1 MWYQAPVTAE
11 MEEETSRHQTKH
23 QAVFSLDMATWRD
36 IIKTL
41 DIKEPMI
48 PHRREEAQ
56 GGPGARGW
64 YS

>member
-1 MWYQAPVTAE
+1 MKWQG
-11 MEEETSRHQTKH
+11 
-23 QAVFSLDMATWRD
+23 VFTLDMETWRD
-36 IIKTL
+36 IIETL

-48 PHRREEAQ
+48 PHRREASH